1 MKMIKYRS
9 SRSGSDS
16 STDCD
21 AVLCFH
27 ATVRNM
33 MEESEK
39 QSVVP
44 LCSLVPRLVIFHC
57 NLVIFA
63 KYIFEKVWLF
73 FF

>member
-1 MKMIKYRS
+1 M
-9 SRSGSDS
+9 
-16 STDCD
+16 
-21 AVLCFH
+21 LCFH